1 MLSKISSWT
10 VAVAGAA
17 IVIVATATS
26 SILLHETRVDVA
38 QAQMKVSETRRTVD
52 RLWGNHLQADQRSTA
67 ADVFFAQAL
76 LSSAN
81 RSFLLGKVAYQLRG
95 AALSMRAA
103 SGESVSDEVAAEIAA
118 FEKQLGEGD
127 ARGYVSLKEE
137 IDRLRLGSQDRI
149 NGLADEIRVMEA
161 RVEAGRTRESWIYLA
176 YVFFNLLGLM
186 ITMCKDLPI
195 WKVNSRG

>member
-81 RSFLLGKVAYQLRG
+81 RSFLLGKAAYQLRG

-176 YVFFNLLGLM
+176 YVFS
-186 ITMCKDLPI
+186 TCS
-195 WKVNSRG
+195 VS